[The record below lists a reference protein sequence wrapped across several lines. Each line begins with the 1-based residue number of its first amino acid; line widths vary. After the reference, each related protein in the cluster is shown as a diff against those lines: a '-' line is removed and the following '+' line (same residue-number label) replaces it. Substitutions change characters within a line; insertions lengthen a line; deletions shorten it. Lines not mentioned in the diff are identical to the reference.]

1 MKKFRFISLAL
12 SILMVLTLFAGC
24 GSSDT
29 SSSDTEE
36 TEETEEAATEETAAE
51 EEEEEEEVTLSGTLS
66 TNGSTSM
73 ESVVA
78 SLIEAF
84 TEKYPDVTITY
95 DPTGSGSGIT
105 AATEGTTDIGL
116 SSRKLKESETGLN
129 ATVIALDGIAI
140 IVNTA
145 NTVED
150 LTLEQIAGLVTGE
163 YTSWADVGGEDQ
175 PVTVIG
181 REAGSGTRDGFESI
195 VGVEDECVYDQEL
208 TSTGAVI
215 AAVAANEYAIGYASL
230 SAVGDTVKTVSVE
243 GVMPSEDTVLDG
255 TYAIQRPFVMVTNA
269 SESNELAEAFI
280 AYALSD
286 EATEIIANAGAVQAT
301 GTEEA
306 YATSTAAEETAAAEE
321 EAEEEVALSG
331 TLSTNGSTSMESV
344 VASLIE
350 AFTEKYP
357 DVTITYDPTGS
368 GSGITAATEGTTDI
382 GLSSRNLKDTETG
395 LDATVIAYDGIAIIV
410 NTANTVED
418 LTIEQIAG
426 LVTGE
431 ITNWSEVGGPDQPV
445 TVIGREAGSG
455 TRDGFE
461 SIVGVEDECVYDQEL
476 TSTGAVIAAV
486 AANEY
491 AIGYASLS
499 AVGDTVKTVSV
510 EGVTPSEDT
519 VLDGTYQIQRPFVMV
534 TKTGVENELAQA
546 FIDYALSDEAT
557 EIIANAGA
565 VQAQ

>member
-12 SILMVLTLFAGC
+12 SLLMVLTLFAGC

-29 SSSDTEE
+29 E
-36 TEETEEAATEETAAE
+36 TETSTEEETAESTDEAEEETAEEAE
-51 EEEEEEEVTLSGTLS
+51 EEEETEVTYSGSLS

-116 SSRKLKESETGLN
+116 SSRKLKDTETGLD

-140 IVNTA
+140 IVNNS

-150 LTLEQIAGLVTGE
+150 LTIEQIAGLVTGE
-163 YTSWADVGGEDQ
+163 ITNWSDVGGPDM

-230 SAVGDTVKTVSVE
+230 SAVSDEVKAVSVN
-243 GVMPSEDTVLDG
+243 GVTASEETVLDG
-255 TYAIQRPFVMVTNA
+255 SYEIQRPFVMVTKTG
-269 SESNELAEAFI
+269 EDNELAQAFI

-286 EATEIIANAGAVQAT
+286 EATEII
-301 GTEEA
+301 
-306 YATSTAAEETAAAEE
+306 S
-321 EAEEEVALSG
+321 
-331 TLSTNGSTSMESV
+331 
-344 VASLIE
+344 
-350 AFTEKYP
+350 
-357 DVTITYDPTGS
+357 
-368 GSGITAATEGTTDI
+368 
-382 GLSSRNLKDTETG
+382 
-395 LDATVIAYDGIAIIV
+395 
-410 NTANTVED
+410 
-418 LTIEQIAG
+418 
-426 LVTGE
+426 
-431 ITNWSEVGGPDQPV
+431 
-445 TVIGREAGSG
+445 
-455 TRDGFE
+455 
-461 SIVGVEDECVYDQEL
+461 
-476 TSTGAVIAAV
+476 
-486 AANEY
+486 
-491 AIGYASLS
+491 
-499 AVGDTVKTVSV
+499 
-510 EGVTPSEDT
+510 
-519 VLDGTYQIQRPFVMV
+519 
-534 TKTGVENELAQA
+534 
-546 FIDYALSDEAT
+546 
-557 EIIANAGA
+557 NAGA